1 VSRLRLHPRTV
12 RFGALLVAALTLTAC
27 QQRMADQPRHDTLQY
42 SSFYADGRSARPLE
56 EGVFHRAQ
64 RLDSDP
70 LVTGLAAEG
79 TAAPAVPGVDPKAA
93 KGNAPAGRVATANE
107 LTNFVDRFPFAMTA
121 ADLKRGKERYTIYC
135 TPCHG
140 VLGNGRGKIVE
151 RGFLEPT
158 SFHTIP
164 VDDEEVAWRK
174 ANPNPGMA
182 ELGFSRGFAFYKG
195 PRGVKMSDVPIGYIY
210 EVISR
215 GYGGMPD
222 YASQIPPADRWRI
235 AGYVRALQLS
245 QGANVQ
251 AANGGKK

>member
-1 VSRLRLHPRTV
+1 VSRLRLQPRTV
-12 RFGALLVAALTLTAC
+12 RFGALLLAALTLTAC
-27 QQRMADQPRHDTLQY
+27 QQRMADQPRYDTLQHT
-42 SSFYADGRSARPLE
+42 SFYADGRSARPLE

-70 LVTGLAAEG
+70 LVTGLAATG
-79 TAAPAVPGVDPKAA
+79 TPAPAAAGIDPKAA
-93 KGNAPAGRVATANE
+93 PAPKSGLGRVATANE
-107 LTNFVDRFPFAMTA
+107 VTNFRDQFPFEMTA
-121 ADLKRGKERYTIYC
+121 ADLKRGAERYSIYC

-164 VDDEEVAWRK
+164 VDADEKAWRT
-174 ANPNPGMA
+174 ANPYPGMA
-182 ELGFSRGFAFYKG
+182 ELGYSRGFAFYKG
-195 PRGVKMSDVPIGYIY
+195 PRGVKMSDVPVGYIY

-215 GYGGMPD
+215 GYGGMPS
-222 YASQIPPADRWRI
+222 YEALFPHADRWRI

-245 QGANVQ
+245 QGATF
-251 AANGGKK
+251 NGVKK